1 MRINQPQMLLNFPLV
16 NAVRARSTFL
26 LRLAESLTITGV
38 ALLASVMV
46 FSVFVAIMKVNPL
59 QALHAMYLGAF
70 GTSFSW
76 QVTLVKAAPLL
87 LTGLCTALPM
97 RTGLIVIGGEG
108 AFVLGGLFAAESA
121 HLVAGAPV
129 PVVWLV
135 MALTGCIVGGIWIL
149 IPAILRVYRG
159 VNETISTLLM
169 NYIAIAVFNQL
180 VEGPFHDPN
189 SLNNPS
195 TYSIG
200 DNNMIGDIGNTQVH
214 WGLVVGIVICILAW
228 ILVHHTTT
236 GFSADLAGGNPKAA
250 RLSGIKIN
258 RVILWFALLGGACA
272 GLAGMLEVAAVQ
284 ERANDGLNAGYG
296 YAGILVAFMARQ
308 DPLAIIPVAVLLGG
322 VQAGKILLQTQLGL
336 PDSANLVF
344 QGLLFLFILGSETL
358 YGRFAIFQPRVRS

>member
-1 MRINQPQMLLNFPLV
+1 MRISQPQMWLHFPMV
-16 NAVRARSTFL
+16 NAVRARSGFL

-59 QALHAMYLGAF
+59 QALYAMYLGAF
-70 GTSFSW
+70 GTIFSW
-76 QVTLVKAAPLL
+76 QVTLVKASPLL

-108 AFVLGGLFAAESA
+108 AFVLGGLFAAEAA
-121 HLVAGAPV
+121 HWVFGAPTLI
-129 PVVWLV
+129 VWLV
-135 MALTGCIVGGIWIL
+135 MAAAGCIVGGIWIM
-149 IPAILRVYRG
+149 IPAALRVYRD

-169 NYIAIAVFNQL
+169 NYIAIAIFNQL
-180 VEGPFHDPN
+180 VEGIFHDPN

-200 DNNMIGDIGNTQVH
+200 DNNMIGDIGNSQVH
-214 WGLVVGIVICILAW
+214 WGLIVGIGVCILAW
-228 ILVHHTTT
+228 ILVHHTTM
-236 GFSADLAGGNPKAA
+236 GFAADLAGGNAKAA

-258 RVILWFALLGGACA
+258 RVILWFAFLGGACA
-272 GLAGMLEVAAVQ
+272 GLAGMIQVAAVQ
-284 ERANDGLNAGYG
+284 ERANDGLNVGYG

-322 VQAGKILLQTQLGL
+322 VHAGKILLATQLGL
-336 PDSANLVF
+336 PNSAALVF
-344 QGLLFLFILGSETL
+344 QGLLFLFILGAETL
-358 YGRFAIFQPRVRS
+358 YGRFSIFQPRVRT